1 MKTFL
6 LASSALLA
14 VCNADIKFSRTINT
28 ITDAT
33 ADVTISGCAAT
44 DKYGKRPEWRK
55 ILWCFGLPTPGLCTC
70 TVLTFHLLHFC
81 CWTFCWL
88 VRKICAHRDFPRVVL
103 FDEKYAH
110 RDFPSVSTT
119 TTGSNNC
126 DLDWGKPY
134 DVTYNVSLERP
145 ITTGATISA
154 DLKASI
160 IPLKFDCPA
169 CGGNCSVK
177 IPIVG
182 KTINIALPPCPINP
196 NALKGSK
203 SITLPAKSPI
213 PLKLDVKGSITVKN
227 GDGTVLA
234 DVTVD
239 VALDPNAEEEEQDT
253 YYYGTLRKYFGVWM
267 MATVRWLVSCSLSF
281 FFLRYVKNV
290 WINKKHCEDPSVTS
304 FYSRDCC
311 RPCLVLLVVVPSLGT
326 WDKQKTFK
334 PWCMSINK
342 YTCIVN

>member
-1 MKTFL
+1 
-6 LASSALLA
+6 
-14 VCNADIKFSRTINT
+14 
-28 ITDAT
+28 
-33 ADVTISGCAAT
+33 
-44 DKYGKRPEWRK
+44 
-55 ILWCFGLPTPGLCTC
+55 
-70 TVLTFHLLHFC
+70 
-81 CWTFCWL
+81 
-88 VRKICAHRDFPRVVL
+88 L
-103 FDEKYAH
+103 FNEKYAH
-110 RDFPSVSTT
+110 RDFPPFSTT

-253 YYYGTLRKYFGVWM
+253 YYYGTLRKYVWGVNDGNGALTCFM
-267 MATVRWLVSCSLSF
+267 FVF
-281 FFLRYVKNV
+281 FFL
-290 WINKKHCEDPSVTS
+290 S
-304 FYSRDCC
+304 
-311 RPCLVLLVVVPSLGT
+311 
-326 WDKQKTFK
+326 
-334 PWCMSINK
+334 
-342 YTCIVN
+342 

>member
-44 DKYGKRPEWRK
+44 DKY
-55 ILWCFGLPTPGLCTC
+55 
-70 TVLTFHLLHFC
+70 
-81 CWTFCWL
+81 
-88 VRKICAHRDFPRVVL
+88 
-103 FDEKYAH
+103 
-110 RDFPSVSTT
+110 
-119 TTGSNNC
+119 GSNNC

-253 YYYGTLRKYFGVWM
+253 YYY
-267 MATVRWLVSCSLSF
+267 
-281 FFLRYVKNV
+281 
-290 WINKKHCEDPSVTS
+290 D
-304 FYSRDCC
+304 
-311 RPCLVLLVVVPSLGT
+311 
-326 WDKQKTFK
+326 
-334 PWCMSINK
+334 MSK
-342 YTCIVN
+342 MFE

>member
-1 MKTFL
+1 MCPPWFP
-6 LASSALLA
+6 S
-14 VCNADIKFSRTINT
+14 
-28 ITDAT
+28 
-33 ADVTISGCAAT
+33 
-44 DKYGKRPEWRK
+44 
-55 ILWCFGLPTPGLCTC
+55 
-70 TVLTFHLLHFC
+70 C
-81 CWTFCWL
+81 CL
-88 VRKICAHRDFPRVVL
+88 VRRKICTPW
-103 FDEKYAH
+103 
-110 RDFPSVSTT
+110 FPSVSTT

-213 PLKLDVKGSITVKN
+213 PLKLDVKGSITIKN

-253 YYYGTLRKYFGVWM
+253 YYYGTLRKYVWGVNDGNGALTCFM
-267 MATVRWLVSCSLSF
+267 FAF
-281 FFLRYVKNV
+281 FFL
-290 WINKKHCEDPSVTS
+290 S
-304 FYSRDCC
+304 
-311 RPCLVLLVVVPSLGT
+311 
-326 WDKQKTFK
+326 
-334 PWCMSINK
+334 
-342 YTCIVN
+342 